1 MISERIKY
9 LGSGNPNPHWFHIA
23 IFPVTAVN
31 PLKIRQYS
39 LRNLLCYRK
48 NCLCETASTCSA
60 EFLQRISVRKG
71 AGGLTPV
78 KTDKPEE
85 FVKIQSTG
93 NAGSGSHCLREQYNY
108 SQSDLADKLGIA
120 RTSVLAW
127 ENQTSVPAMKHIVEL
142 AKLFRVSTDY
152 LLEVES
158 RRTLSLDGLTED
170 EISIICSLLNY
181 FDTKNP

>member
-1 MISERIKY
+1 MISERIK
-9 LGSGNPNPHWFHIA
+9 N
-23 IFPVTAVN
+23 
-31 PLKIRQYS
+31 
-39 LRNLLCYRK
+39 
-48 NCLCETASTCSA
+48 
-60 EFLQRISVRKG
+60 
-71 AGGLTPV
+71 
-78 KTDKPEE
+78 
-85 FVKIQSTG
+85 
-93 NAGSGSHCLREQYNY
+93 LREQYNY

-127 ENQTSVPAMKHIVEL
+127 ENQTSAPAMKHIVEL